1 MKLIMNMN
9 SALDYAPAPNCEDGA
24 PGSAC
29 PAGICDMADAPRPL
43 AFRPE
48 RTLRYDEM
56 VAARLAAGE
65 GISHPAVLPPGS
77 PMPPTEDRTLP
88 PDEFAALLAPREGM
102 TPAPAAPPTAP
113 APTLSLRAEKT
124 PTEFS
129 HLYAALE
136 RQAAGLGDVTLLS
149 HETLGAA
156 SPYVLGITSA
166 VAGEGKTTVALHLAM
181 TIARDTFKKVCLLD
195 MSLGGSDLAARLGV
209 PATGEGVVA
218 VLEDSGTVVPT
229 LQLSGCDNLVIIPA
243 GKAPTNAAKLAR
255 SPRVEQLIVSARF
268 AFDVVIIDLPSVASD
283 NALPLARSVDG
294 LVMVVRAGATPQD
307 VVSRALDMLGREKVL
322 GVTLNRVPAKRRKWW
337 GRK

>member
-1 MKLIMNMN
+1 MDMD
-9 SALDYAPAPNCEDGA
+9 SAIEYAPAPDCEDCA
-24 PGSAC
+24 SAAAY
-29 PAGICDMADAPRPL
+29 PADAGDTAEAAHPL
-43 AFRPE
+43 TFRPD
-48 RTLRYDEM
+48 RTLRYDEI
-56 VAARLAAGE
+56 VAARIAAGE
-65 GISHPAVLPPGS
+65 GISHPAIMPPGAV
-77 PMPPTEDRTLP
+77 MPPVEDRTLP
-88 PDEFAALLAPREGM
+88 PDEFAALLAPSEAPLP
-102 TPAPAAPPTAP
+102 PAPAPTAAP

-124 PTEFS
+124 PAEFS

-149 HETLGAA
+149 NETLGAA

-195 MSLGGSDLAARLGV
+195 MSLSSSDLAARLGV

-218 VLEDSGTVVPT
+218 VLEESGTVVPT

-243 GKAPTNAAKLAR
+243 GKAPVNAAKLAR

-268 AFDVVIIDLPSVASD
+268 AFDVIIIDLPSVASD

-322 GVTLNRVPAKRRKWW
+322 GVTLNRVPARRPKWW